1 MAMNMLDCL
10 STKIYLI
17 LSCDTTLIREYFCKR
32 CKQIICHG
40 FRWGNFFSSGD
51 GVIQSHRWNDLRRI
65 WCKYVRLPLNH
76 EDIKTRNPCIHRF
89 VTVFLPYRGWSVVI
103 MHGVIGSGDIN
114 NALHHIMRRL
124 SVPCWFTVWPLTFT
138 VCIHWALIL
147 NALSNLQC
155 ISLSPSLSLQRS
167 G

>member
-1 MAMNMLDCL
+1 MTFSLEKKNPKSCSQLFVNFLNYKKNGVSLRSLTMAMNMLDCL

-40 FRWGNFFSSGD
+40 FRWGDFFSSGD

-76 EDIKTRNPCIHRF
+76 
-89 VTVFLPYRGWSVVI
+89 
-103 MHGVIGSGDIN
+103 
-114 NALHHIMRRL
+114 
-124 SVPCWFTVWPLTFT
+124 
-138 VCIHWALIL
+138 
-147 NALSNLQC
+147 
-155 ISLSPSLSLQRS
+155 
-167 G
+167 

>member
-1 MAMNMLDCL
+1 MIFYTDSASLAINILKRSEIMTFSLEKKNPKSCSQLFLNFLNYKKNGVSLRSLTMAMNMLDCL

-40 FRWGNFFSSGD
+40 FRWGDFFSSGD

-76 EDIKTRNPCIHRF
+76 
-89 VTVFLPYRGWSVVI
+89 
-103 MHGVIGSGDIN
+103 
-114 NALHHIMRRL
+114 
-124 SVPCWFTVWPLTFT
+124 
-138 VCIHWALIL
+138 
-147 NALSNLQC
+147 
-155 ISLSPSLSLQRS
+155 
-167 G
+167 